1 MDTII
6 EYVKSCASLFP
17 RLTFGNVFEILIIAI
32 LIYAILAWIKDSKAW
47 VLLRGIA
54 IILAFIL
61 LCVLLRLDTL
71 LWIFGKIATVAA
83 VAIIVI
89 FQPELRKA
97 LEQLGSGNLLH
108 RIFPSQEQRQ
118 TGFTE
123 KTANEI
129 VKAAYELGKTKTGAL
144 IVIENTDSLAD
155 IEETGIAIDGIVSS
169 QLLINI
175 FEHNTPLHDGA
186 VVVRGNLITA
196 ATCYLPL
203 SDNMSISKSYGTR
216 HRAAIGI
223 SEVTDSFTVVVSEET
238 GKVSLSSRGRL
249 TVMQDSDRLRGELN
263 RLTDS
268 VVKKNKDKSFIDK
281 FRNKKTKD

>member
-1 MDTII
+1 MDTVI

-17 RLTFGNVFEILIIAI
+17 RISVGNVFEILIIAV
-32 LIYAILAWIKDSKAW
+32 LIYLILAWIKDSKAW

-54 IILAFIL
+54 IILAFII
-61 LCVLLRLDTL
+61 LCVVLRLDTL

-83 VAIIVI
+83 VAVIVI

-97 LEQLGSGNLLH
+97 LEQLGSGSIFHKL
-108 RIFPSQEQRQ
+108 FPSQEQRQ

-129 VKAAYELGKTKTGAL
+129 VKAAFELGKTKTGAL
-144 IVIENTDSLAD
+144 IVIENTDSLED
-155 IEETGIAIDGIVSS
+155 IERTGIAIDGIVSS
-169 QLLINI
+169 QLLVNI

-216 HRAAIGI
+216 HRAALGI
-223 SEVTDSFTVVVSEET
+223 SETTDSVTVVVSEET
-238 GKVSLSSRGRL
+238 GNVSIAERGTLSQ
-249 TVMQDSDRLRGELN
+249 VNDADKLREELN
-263 RLTDS
+263 KLVDS
-268 VVKKNKDKSFIDK
+268 TAKKEKGFINLL
-281 FRNKKTKD
+281 RNKKQ

>member
-1 MDTII
+1 MDAII

-17 RLTFGNVFEILIIAI
+17 RMSFGNVFEILVIAI
-32 LIYAILAWIKDSKAW
+32 LIYLILAWIKDSKAW

-54 IILAFIL
+54 IILAFII
-61 LCVLLRLDTL
+61 LCVVLRLDTL

-83 VAIIVI
+83 VAVIVI

-97 LEQLGSGNLLH
+97 LEQLGSGS
-108 RIFPSQEQRQ
+108 IFHKLFQSQEQRQ

-129 VKAAYELGKTKTGAL
+129 VKAAFELGKTKTGAL
-144 IVIENTDSLAD
+144 VVIENMNSLED
-155 IEETGIAIDGIVSS
+155 IERTGIAIDGIVSS
-169 QLLINI
+169 QLLVNI

-203 SDNMSISKSYGTR
+203 SDNMNISKSYGTR
-216 HRAAIGI
+216 HRAALGI
-223 SEVTDSFTVVVSEET
+223 SEVTDAITVVVSEET
-238 GKVSLSSRGRL
+238 GNVSLAERGQL
-249 TVMQDSDRLRGELN
+249 TVMKDADQLREELN
-263 RLTDS
+263 RMVDS
-268 VVKKNKDKSFIDK
+268 TSKKESFISIL
-281 FRNKKTKD
+281 RNKKQ

>member
-1 MDTII
+1 MNTII
-6 EYVKSCASLFP
+6 EYVESCASLFP
-17 RLTFGNVFEILIIAI
+17 RMSLGNVFEIFIIAV

-108 RIFPSQEQRQ
+108 RIFPSQEQKQ
-118 TGFTE
+118 TGFTG

-129 VKAAYELGKTKTGAL
+129 VKAAFELGKTRTGAL
-144 IVIENTDSLAD
+144 IVIENGDSLTD
-155 IEETGIAIDGIVSS
+155 IEQTGIAIDGIVTS

-186 VVVRGNLITA
+186 VVVKGNIITA

-216 HRAAIGI
+216 HRAALGI
-223 SEVTDSFTVVVSEET
+223 SEVTDSVTVVVSEET
-238 GKVSLSSRGRL
+238 GKVSVSERGKL
-249 TVMQDSDRLRGELN
+249 TVMPDADHLRSELN

-268 VVKKNKDKSFIDK
+268 VGKNKEEKSLFGMI
-281 FRNKKTKD
+281 RNKNNK

>member
-1 MDTII
+1 MDAII

-17 RLTFGNVFEILIIAI
+17 RMSFGNVFEILVIAT
-32 LIYAILAWIKDSKAW
+32 LIYLILAWIKDSKAW

-54 IILAFIL
+54 IILAFII
-61 LCVLLRLDTL
+61 LCVVLRLDTL

-83 VAIIVI
+83 VAVIVI

-97 LEQLGSGNLLH
+97 LEQLGSGS
-108 RIFPSQEQRQ
+108 IFHKLFQSQEQRQ

-129 VKAAYELGKTKTGAL
+129 VKAAFELGKTKTGAL
-144 IVIENTDSLAD
+144 VVIENMNSLED
-155 IEETGIAIDGIVSS
+155 IERTGIAIDGIVSS
-169 QLLINI
+169 QLLVNI

-203 SDNMSISKSYGTR
+203 SDNMNISKSYGTR
-216 HRAAIGI
+216 HRAALGI
-223 SEVTDSFTVVVSEET
+223 SEVTDAITVVVSEET
-238 GKVSLSSRGRL
+238 GNVSLAERGQL
-249 TVMQDSDRLRGELN
+249 TVMKDVDQLREELN
-263 RLTDS
+263 RLVDS
-268 VVKKNKDKSFIDK
+268 TSKKESFISIL
-281 FRNKKTKD
+281 RNKKQ

>member
-1 MDTII
+1 MDAII

-17 RLTFGNVFEILIIAI
+17 RMSFGNVFEILVIAI
-32 LIYAILAWIKDSKAW
+32 LIYLILAWIKDSKAW

-54 IILAFIL
+54 IILAFII
-61 LCVLLRLDTL
+61 LCVVLRLDTL

-83 VAIIVI
+83 VAVIVI
-89 FQPELRKA
+89 IQPELRKA
-97 LEQLGSGNLLH
+97 LEQLGSGS
-108 RIFPSQEQRQ
+108 IFHKLFQSQEQRQ

-129 VKAAYELGKTKTGAL
+129 VKAAFELGKTKTGAL
-144 IVIENTDSLAD
+144 VVIENMNSLED
-155 IEETGIAIDGIVSS
+155 IERTGIAIDGIVSS
-169 QLLINI
+169 QLLVNI

-203 SDNMSISKSYGTR
+203 SDNMNISKSYGTR

-223 SEVTDSFTVVVSEET
+223 SEVTDAITVVVSEET
-238 GKVSLSSRGRL
+238 GNVSLAERGQL
-249 TVMQDSDRLRGELN
+249 TVMKDVDQLREELN
-263 RLTDS
+263 RLVDS
-268 VVKKNKDKSFIDK
+268 TSKKESFISIL
-281 FRNKKTKD
+281 RNKKQ

>member
-1 MDTII
+1 MDSVI

-17 RLTFGNVFEILIIAI
+17 RISLGNIVEILIIAF
-32 LIYAILAWIKDSKAW
+32 LIYLILVWIKNSKAW

-83 VAIIVI
+83 VAVIVI

-97 LEQLGSGNLLH
+97 LEQIGSNSLIK
-108 RIFPSQEQRQ
+108 RMFPTQEQ

-129 VKAAYELGKTKTGAL
+129 VRAAFELGKTKTGAL
-144 IVIENTDSLAD
+144 IVIENNDSLYE
-155 IEETGIAIDGIVSS
+155 IEKTGIRIDGVVSN

-186 VVVRGNLITA
+186 VVIRGNAITA

-203 SDNMSISKSYGTR
+203 SENMSISKSYGTR
-216 HRAAIGI
+216 HRAALGI
-223 SEVTDSFTVVVSEET
+223 SEETDSVTVVVSEES
-238 GKVSLSSRGRL
+238 GRVSVSERGRL
-249 TVMQDSDRLRGELN
+249 TVMRDPDELRTELAKLIDVKGKEKKDSN
-263 RLTDS
+263 
-268 VVKKNKDKSFIDK
+268 FIDK
-281 FRNKKTKD
+281 IWNKKSK

>member
-1 MDTII
+1 MDAII

-17 RLTFGNVFEILIIAI
+17 RMSFGNVFEILVIAI
-32 LIYAILAWIKDSKAW
+32 LIYLILAWIKDSKAW

-54 IILAFIL
+54 IILAFII
-61 LCVLLRLDTL
+61 LCVVLRLDTL

-83 VAIIVI
+83 VAVIVI

-97 LEQLGSGNLLH
+97 LEQLGSGS
-108 RIFPSQEQRQ
+108 IFHKLFQSQEQRQ

-129 VKAAYELGKTKTGAL
+129 VKAAFELGKTKTGAL
-144 IVIENTDSLAD
+144 VVIENLNSLED
-155 IEETGIAIDGIVSS
+155 IERTGIAIDGIVSS
-169 QLLINI
+169 QLLVNI

-203 SDNMSISKSYGTR
+203 SDNMNISKSYGTR
-216 HRAAIGI
+216 HRAALGI
-223 SEVTDSFTVVVSEET
+223 SEVTDAITVVVSEET
-238 GKVSLSSRGRL
+238 GNVSLAERGQL
-249 TVMQDSDRLRGELN
+249 TVMKDVDQLREELN
-263 RLTDS
+263 RLVDS
-268 VVKKNKDKSFIDK
+268 TSKKESFISIL
-281 FRNKKTKD
+281 RNKKQ